1 MKNDFI
7 KCKDNIFDLAK
18 FTYVQNKDGIVRLS
32 TRGYQRKVLTLLQLP
47 PICGNKT
54 NMILKQ
60 PRQTGSTAEVLLFL
74 MHKFLFEPDCVIALV
89 TTRKEW
95 GGDMIAK
102 LTLSLTK
109 LPQEWFD
116 NGLDIKYNKYEI
128 RNKSNHARIVATSYK
143 NIDDIKSLTVN
154 YLYMDEFA
162 FVPKSLQ
169 QEVCMSFFPT
179 MMSRAANSNSSNSK
193 IIISSTTNGKDN
205 EFYNLCVQAMG
216 AKSSF
221 LLVEIPWWDV
231 YNFNVKEMKKR
242 AVQIGARAWMS
253 EYGLFFDDYED

>member
-18 FTYVQNKDGIVRLS
+18 FTYVQNCNGIVRLS
-32 TRGYQRKVLTLLQLP
+32 TRGYQRKVLTLMQLP

-60 PRQTGSTAEVLLFL
+60 PRQSGSTAEVLLFL

-89 TTRKEW
+89 STSTASASEL
-95 GGDMIAK
+95 IAK
-102 LTLSLTK
+102 LTMSLK
-109 LPQEWFD
+109 NLPQAWFD
-116 NGLDIKYNKYEI
+116 EGLDIKYAKHEI
-128 RNKSNHARIVATSYK
+128 RNKSNHARIVATSYRT
-143 NIDDIKSLTVN
+143 IGDIRSVTIN
-154 YLYMDEFA
+154 YLFLDDFA
-162 FVPKSLQ
+162 FATESAQ
-169 QEVCMSFFPT
+169 QEVCKSFFPT
-179 MMSRAANSNSSNSK
+179 MMSGTLNSK
-193 IIISSTTNGKDN
+193 IIISSATNGKDN
-205 EFYNLCVQAMG
+205 EFYNLCVAAMG

-231 YNFNVKEMKKR
+231 YNFNVKEMTKR
-242 AVQIGARAWMS
+242 ATQIGARAWMR

>member
-1 MKNDFI
+1 MKSDFI

-32 TRGYQRKVLTLLQLP
+32 TRGYQRKVLTLMQLP
-47 PICGNKT
+47 PICGSKT

-60 PRQTGSTAEVLLFL
+60 PRQSGSTAEVLLFL

-89 TTRKEW
+89 ATRKELA
-95 GGDMIAK
+95 GDMIAK

-116 NGLDIKYNKYEI
+116 EGLDIKYNKYEI
-128 RNKSNHARIVATSYK
+128 RNKSNHARIVTTSYK

-154 YLYMDEFA
+154 YLYLDDFA

-179 MMSRAANSNSSNSK
+179 MMSGTLNRK
-193 IIISSTTNGKDN
+193 IIISSATNGKDN

-242 AVQIGARAWMS
+242 ADQIGARAWMR

>member
-32 TRGYQRKVLTLLQLP
+32 TRGYQRKVLTLMQLP
-47 PICGNKT
+47 PICGSKT

-60 PRQTGSTAEVLLFL
+60 PRQSGSTAEVLLFL

-89 TTRKEW
+89 STSTGRAS
-95 GGDMIAK
+95 DLIAK
-102 LTLSLTK
+102 LTLSLK
-109 LPQEWFD
+109 NLPQAWFD
-116 NGLDIKYNKYEI
+116 EGLDIKYNKYEI
-128 RNKSNHARIVATSYK
+128 RNKSNHARIVTTSYK

-154 YLYMDEFA
+154 YLYLDDFA

-179 MMSRAANSNSSNSK
+179 MMSRAANSNRSNSK